1 MARFV
6 WRLQRVL
13 DIREKQERA
22 MRGELVVL
30 TEKAVSIR
38 QGIMAIRVGLRMMMD
53 ELSGKAP
60 KERIA
65 EQQIFMKH
73 AEFSENEIR
82 NLKAELEN
90 VEVLRKEKMN
100 EILEK
105 RKFIKGL
112 EKLRARAKERFIEKA
127 NLLEQKEL
135 DEFTN
140 IKFGSKAVL
149 TA

>member
-13 DIREKQERA
+13 DIREKQEQA
-22 MRGELVVL
+22 MRAELAVL
-30 TEKAVSIR
+30 TKKAVSIR

-82 NLKAELEN
+82 NLKVELEN
-90 VEVLRKEKMN
+90 VEILRKKKMN

-112 EKLRARAKERFIEKA
+112 EKLRARAKKRFIEKA
-127 NLLEQKEL
+127 NSLEQKEL

-140 IKFGSKAVL
+140 MKFGRKAVL
-149 TA
+149 SA